1 MSGTPR
7 SPHIVEDDPDLGL
20 SSIADVLVG
29 VESTELLVHRLEQL
43 LTRFQALP
51 ARLWLID
58 MGDMVFYAVA
68 GFGCERQAADLPAQD
83 ILMDPPDGYCVL
95 YHQGDPV
102 GLLTIEASQ
111 YRRQAVLLTSTLLG
125 PSLMAVNNHEQT
137 LRELRQMHVQNDRL
151 ITAGRLLQHLDV
163 EVLLTEIMQCVLD
176 TVHADVGAILVAN
189 ELGLLE
195 VSVAWG
201 LHDEHID
208 AITTRSGERLVDVVL
223 DTGQNLRVHGK
234 RMEKELCCAIEGVHL
249 TGVMAL
255 PLVSSERKHGVV
267 FLANPQKTFSK
278 DDERLVTVVCD
289 MATIALDNLV
299 LVRDKMASERMQRDL
314 EVAKQ
319 VQARMLP
326 DSPPDDVSFCIA
338 GLGVP
343 SEETGGDYYTW
354 LERDGHVVCMVGDVT
369 GHGLGAALFTT
380 AAHAMTQYQLRN
392 SRDLAHAMEAL
403 NQGLY
408 HMRSGRFMTAAAVE
422 LNPQDLTFTYASAGH
437 NPLLW
442 LHGDEER
449 WLESSGT
456 PLGVM
461 RRANVSAEGPRQ
473 MAPGDVLLMY
483 TDGITEA
490 FNDAGEWWGEE
501 AMAQSL
507 HRAHGRGLQGD
518 ALIQALMDDLKAFT
532 GNRPLGDD
540 ITLVAITV
548 RTAAPVA

>member
-1 MSGTPR
+1 MPTDVG
-7 SPHIVEDDPDLGL
+7 DLNL

-29 VESTELLVHRLEQL
+29 VESTELLVHRIEQL
-43 LTRFQALP
+43 LTRFHALP

-58 MGDMVFYAVA
+58 MSDMVFYAVA
-68 GFGCERQAADLPAQD
+68 AFACESQAEDLPAQD
-83 ILMDPPDGYCVL
+83 ILMDPPAGHWVL

-102 GLLTIEASQ
+102 GLLTTVAEDYQAS
-111 YRRQAVLLTSTLLG
+111 AVELTTTLLG

-137 LRELRQMHVQNDRL
+137 LRELRQMHLQNDRL

-163 EVLLTEIMQCVLD
+163 EVLLTEIMQCILD
-176 TVHADVGAILVAN
+176 TVHADVGAILVVN
-189 ELGLLE
+189 EHGQLE

-201 LHDEHID
+201 MHDEHID
-208 AITTRSGERLVDVVL
+208 AITTHSGERLVDVVL

-234 RMEKELCCAIEGVHL
+234 RLEKELRCTLEGVHL
-249 TGVMAL
+249 TGVLAL

-267 FLANPQKTFSK
+267 FLANPQKTFTK
-278 DDERLVTVVCD
+278 DHERLVTVVCD
-289 MATIALDNLV
+289 MATIALDNLL
-299 LVRDKMASERMQRDL
+299 LVRNKMANERMQRDM

-326 DSPPDDVSFCIA
+326 EKVPSVEAYVIA
-338 GLGVP
+338 GLSQP

-354 LERDGHVVCMVGDVT
+354 LERDGHVVCMIGDVT

-442 LHGDEER
+442 LHGDEMR

-456 PLGVM
+456 PLGIM
-461 RRANVSAEGPRQ
+461 RRANVTAEEPLQ
-473 MAPGDVLLMY
+473 MAVGDVLLLY

-490 FNDAGEWWGEE
+490 FNHDGEWWGEE
-501 AMAQSL
+501 AMATSL
-507 HRAHGRGLQGD
+507 RRAHNRGLQGD
-518 ALIQALMDDLKAFT
+518 ALIAALMQDLRAFT

-540 ITLVAITV
+540 VTLVAITV
-548 RTAAPVA
+548 R